1 MILKIIGIIAITTVV
16 VAYFYYEQGSKEVK
30 RTYEANIQGWLLVR
44 GDHICDRIEK
54 YKKCVRLHNNKISAD
69 DFMKFTADIESIIRE
84 NLSYRTMEQNV
95 AEEIRKK
102 KEEERC

>member
-1 MILKIIGIIAITTVV
+1 MIVQVLGIIAITTVAV
-16 VAYFYYEQGSKEVK
+16 TYFYFERGQKEVE

-69 DFMKFTADIESIIRE
+69 DFMKFTANIESIVRE
-84 NLSYRTMEQNV
+84 NLSYRTLKQNV
-95 AEEIRKK
+95 AEEIRKQR
-102 KEEERC
+102 EEEKQ